1 MFVTTS
7 TATKPAPHI
16 QTAPIEIIGKS
27 GAIEKIS
34 QNELINRNAPIPLKR
49 KRGQRSWTAEQRE
62 QAASRARRHKPWR
75 YSTGPKTVEGKAKS
89 SKNATTHG
97 LYTGIDLVF
106 RWYMREQ
113 AKFIRAVNCY
123 TDTYRKCY
131 LLGLPEPKFAFAF
144 EPYSC
149 YQGRLFSRTRQNQE
163 LKMTKPKVL
172 ISDEMNDLAEKI
184 FREKGCDVDVIT
196 GKKPEELKAII
207 GQYDG
212 LAIRS
217 STKVTPEIL
226 EAATK
231 LKVIGRAGIGVDNVD
246 IPVATNKGVIVMNTP
261 FGNSITT
268 AEHAIAMMFA
278 LARDIPQASAS
289 THAGKWEKNKFMG
302 VELYNKTLGL
312 IGCGNIGSIVA
323 DRAVGLKMNVLAYD
337 PFLTNERAV
346 ELGVKK
352 VELDELFAHADFIT
366 LHVPKNEKT
375 KNIINK
381 DSIAK
386 MKKGVRIINCARGG
400 LIVES
405 DLKDALDSGHV
416 AGAALD
422 VFDVEPAKENI
433 LFGHEKL
440 ICTPH
445 LGASTDEAQVNVA
458 IQVAEQMADY
468 LTSGAITNALN
479 MPSISAEDAPRLK
492 FYMKLAEQLG
502 SFAGQITENAI
513 KKVDISFEGS
523 VTELNVKPLV
533 QVLVANLLKPQMETV
548 NMVNVMAIAESRG
561 IKITESRSATSK
573 EHRSLIALTVETDQR
588 TRTVSGTL
596 FTGREPR
603 IVNIE
608 GVPIEA
614 ALSKDMLFIRNEDK
628 PGLIGALGT
637 ILGNAKQ
644 NIADFRL
651 GRAEGGDSAVC
662 LVSLD
667 APLSDALFKEVSSLP
682 QVKTA
687 KRLTF

>member
-1 MFVTTS
+1 MS
-7 TATKPAPHI
+7 
-16 QTAPIEIIGKS
+16 
-27 GAIEKIS
+27 
-34 QNELINRNAPIPLKR
+34 
-49 KRGQRSWTAEQRE
+49 
-62 QAASRARRHKPWR
+62 
-75 YSTGPKTVEGKAKS
+75 
-89 SKNATTHG
+89 
-97 LYTGIDLVF
+97 
-106 RWYMREQ
+106 
-113 AKFIRAVNCY
+113 
-123 TDTYRKCY
+123 
-131 LLGLPEPKFAFAF
+131 
-144 EPYSC
+144 
-149 YQGRLFSRTRQNQE
+149 
-163 LKMTKPKVL
+163 KPKVL

-196 GKKPEELKAII
+196 GKSPEELKSMI

-217 STKVTPEIL
+217 STKVTSEIL
-226 EAATK
+226 AAATN

-246 IPVATNKGVIVMNTP
+246 IPSATGQGVIVMNTP

-302 VELYNKTLGL
+302 VELYSKTLGL

-323 DRAVGLKMNVLAYD
+323 DRAIGLKMNVLAFD
-337 PFLTNERAV
+337 PFLTAERAV

-352 VELDELFAHADFIT
+352 VELDELFEKADFIT

-375 KNIINK
+375 KNVINK

-386 MKKGVRIINCARGG
+386 MKDGVRIINCARGG
-400 LIVES
+400 LINEA
-405 DLKDALDSGHV
+405 DLKEALDSGKV

-422 VFDVEPAKENI
+422 VFDVEPAKENP

-502 SFAGQITENAI
+502 SFAGQITESPI
-513 KKVDISFEGS
+513 KKIAISFEGT
-523 VTELNVKPLV
+523 VTELNVKPLI
-533 QVLVANLLKPQMETV
+533 QVVVASLLKTQMDTV
-548 NMVNVMAIAESRG
+548 NMVNAMTIAESRG
-561 IKITESRSATSK
+561 IQISESRTAVGSDQRTKISV
-573 EHRSLIALTVETDQR
+573 TVETEQR
-588 TRTVSGTL
+588 TRAISGTL

-603 IVNIE
+603 IVNVE
-608 GVPIEA
+608 GVPLEA
-614 ALSKDMLFIRNEDK
+614 ALTHDMLFIRNEDK

-637 ILGNAKQ
+637 LLGNAGV

-651 GRAEGGDSAVC
+651 GRAEAGDSAVC
-662 LVSLD
+662 LVSVD
-667 APLSDALFKEVSSLP
+667 GAISDDLFKQVSDLP

-687 KRLTF
+687 KRLSF

>member
-1 MFVTTS
+1 MS
-7 TATKPAPHI
+7 
-16 QTAPIEIIGKS
+16 
-27 GAIEKIS
+27 
-34 QNELINRNAPIPLKR
+34 
-49 KRGQRSWTAEQRE
+49 
-62 QAASRARRHKPWR
+62 AR
-75 YSTGPKTVEGKAKS
+75 
-89 SKNATTHG
+89 
-97 LYTGIDLVF
+97 
-106 RWYMREQ
+106 
-113 AKFIRAVNCY
+113 
-123 TDTYRKCY
+123 
-131 LLGLPEPKFAFAF
+131 
-144 EPYSC
+144 
-149 YQGRLFSRTRQNQE
+149 
-163 LKMTKPKVL
+163 KPKVL

-196 GKKPEELKAII
+196 GKKPDELKAMI
-207 GQYDG
+207 GEYDG

-217 STKVTPEIL
+217 STKVTAEIL
-226 EAATK
+226 EAATN

-246 IPVATNKGVIVMNTP
+246 IPSATGRGVIVMNTP

-278 LARDIPQASAS
+278 LARDIPQASQS

-312 IGCGNIGSIVA
+312 IGCGNICSIVA
-323 DRAVGLKMNVLAYD
+323 DRAIGLKMNVLAFD
-337 PFLTNERAV
+337 PFLTAERAV

-352 VELDELFAHADFIT
+352 VELDELFKNADFIT

-381 DSIAK
+381 DSIAT
-386 MKKGVRIINCARGG
+386 MKRGVRIINCARGG
-400 LIVES
+400 LIVEA
-405 DLKDALDSGHV
+405 DLKDALDSGQV

-422 VFDVEPAKENI
+422 VFDVEPAKENP

-458 IQVAEQMADY
+458 IQVAEQMADF

-492 FYMKLAEQLG
+492 FYMKLAEKLG
-502 SFAGQITENAI
+502 SFAGQITDSPI
-513 KKVDISFEGS
+513 KKIDISFEGS
-523 VTELNVKPLV
+523 VTELNVKPLT
-533 QVLVANLLKPQMETV
+533 QVVVASLLKTQMDTV
-548 NMVNVMAIAESRG
+548 NMVNAMAIAESRG
-561 IKITESRSATSK
+561 IKVTESRSATSK
-573 EHRSLIALTVETDQR
+573 EHRSLIALTVETENR
-588 TRTVSGTL
+588 TRVVSGTL

-614 ALSKDMLFIRNEDK
+614 ALTHDMLFIRNEDK

-637 ILGNAKQ
+637 ILGDGKV

-651 GRAEGGDSAVC
+651 GRTEGGDSAVC
-662 LVSLD
+662 LVSVD
-667 APLSDALFKEVSSLP
+667 NTVNDDVFKKVCDLP

-687 KRLTF
+687 KRLSF

>member
-1 MFVTTS
+1 MS
-7 TATKPAPHI
+7 KP
-16 QTAPIEIIGKS
+16 
-27 GAIEKIS
+27 
-34 QNELINRNAPIPLKR
+34 R
-49 KRGQRSWTAEQRE
+49 
-62 QAASRARRHKPWR
+62 
-75 YSTGPKTVEGKAKS
+75 
-89 SKNATTHG
+89 
-97 LYTGIDLVF
+97 
-106 RWYMREQ
+106 
-113 AKFIRAVNCY
+113 
-123 TDTYRKCY
+123 
-131 LLGLPEPKFAFAF
+131 
-144 EPYSC
+144 
-149 YQGRLFSRTRQNQE
+149 
-163 LKMTKPKVL
+163 VL
-172 ISDEMNDLAEKI
+172 ISDKMNPLAAEIFEK
-184 FREKGCDVDVIT
+184 KGCAVDVIT
-196 GKKPEELKAII
+196 GKTEKELIQII
-207 GQYDG
+207 GDYDG

-217 STKVTPEIL
+217 STTVTPAVL
-226 EAATK
+226 AAAK
-231 LKVIGRAGIGVDNVD
+231 NLKVIGRAGIGVDNVD
-246 IPVATNKGVIVMNTP
+246 VKESTSRGVIVMNTP

-302 VELYNKTLGL
+302 VELYNKTLGV
-312 IGCGNIGSIVA
+312 IGCGNIGSIAA
-323 DRAVGLKMNVLAYD
+323 DRAIGLKMNVIAFD
-337 PFLTNERAV
+337 PFLTEERAV
-346 ELGVKK
+346 ALGVTK
-352 VELDELFAHADFIT
+352 VELDELFAKADFIT

-386 MKKGVRIINCARGG
+386 MKDGVRIINCARGG
-400 LIVES
+400 LVVEA
-405 DLKDALDSGHV
+405 DLKEALDSGKV

-422 VFDVEPAKENI
+422 VFEVEPAKENI

-492 FYMKLAEQLG
+492 YYMKLAEQLG

-513 KKVDISFEGS
+513 RKIEIAFEGS

-533 QVLVANLLKPQMETV
+533 QALVANVLKPQMDTV

-561 IKITESRSATSK
+561 IQIAETRTAMGSDQRTKITV
-573 EHRSLIALTVETDQR
+573 TVETDAR
-588 TRTVSGTL
+588 TRSISGTL
-596 FTGREPR
+596 FTDRAPR

-614 ALSKDMLFIRNEDK
+614 ALSDHMLFIRNDDK
-628 PGLIGALGT
+628 PGLIGGLGT
-637 ILGNAKQ
+637 VLANKGQ

-651 GRAEGGDSAVC
+651 GRQDAGGQAIC

-667 APLSDALFKEVSSLP
+667 SPLDDALLGEISALP

-687 KRLTF
+687 KRLSF